1 MPRPLR
7 KTTKPQTKA
16 IRAACEMVGSTTKMA
31 QALGIHDSQV
41 SQWATEARGVPAH
54 YCWKIEALTQGRIT
68 CEQLRPDVFV
78 SRAYGNAPAG
88 AGQGND

>member
-16 IRAACEMVGSTTKMA
+16 IRTACEIVGSATKMA
-31 QALGIHDSQV
+31 QTLGIHDSQV
-41 SQWATEARGVPAH
+41 SQWCTEARGVPAH
-54 YCWKIEALTQGRIT
+54 YCWKIEALTQGRVT

-78 SRAYGNAPAG
+78 PRNYVNAPAVE
-88 AGQGND
+88 GQAND